1 MAYKMN
7 GFSGFGN
14 SPILKK
20 QDIKGAQN
28 LIKHQDRLMKE
39 DPEGYKKALSE
50 AMGGDSTYDQK
61 TDKITTVKSPAPK
74 KGCKCGSKKCK
85 C

>member
-50 AMGGDSTYDQK
+50 
-61 TDKITTVKSPAPK
+61 VN
-74 KGCKCGSKKCK
+74 
-85 C
+85 